1 MRADGQQGLPLP
13 VVVIGAGPVGLAAA
27 AHLAAR
33 GQPFVLLE
41 AQPAV
46 GWSARQWQHVRLF
59 SPWRY
64 NVDPVAAEFLRQ
76 TGWATPPADVHPTG
90 RDLVE
95 RYLEPLAGHPAIAPH
110 LRLRHRVVAVAR
122 QGRDRLVT
130 FNRSAAPFLVR
141 VETPAGEADLLA
153 RAVIDASGVVPNPLG
168 ACGLPAIGELGLP
181 HRIFYG
187 IPDVLG
193 RHRARYVGRRV
204 LVVGSGHSAFN
215 VLLDLVQLAAEAAG
229 TEVIW
234 AVRRH
239 SLAGRFGG
247 GERDEL
253 PERGRLG
260 RRAEAIVEQGLV
272 RLVAGFRLTRLEETP
287 EGVVA
292 IGAEERLP
300 PVDQIVAATGF
311 RPDLAPLRELRLSL
325 DPITEAPVAL
335 APLIDPNVH
344 SCGTVPPHGFKEL
357 RHPEENF
364 FLIGVK
370 SYGRAPTFLMR
381 TGYEQARSVVAAL
394 AGDWAAAERVEL
406 KLPHTGVCGGP
417 ATPTSGAGCCD
428 RIGQQVVALVQA
440 GAGSCCCGSDCC

>member
-1 MRADGQQGLPLP
+1 MANTGSNATRRSSLP

-33 GQPFVLLE
+33 GQSFLLLE

-59 SPWRY
+59 SPWKY
-64 NVDPVAAEFLRQ
+64 NLDPLAAELLGR
-76 TGWATPPADVHPTG
+76 TGWVAPLADAHPTG
-90 RDLVE
+90 GELVE
-95 RYLEPLAGHPAIAPH
+95 QYLEPLAAHPAIAPH
-110 LRLRHRVVAVAR
+110 LRLRHRVLAVAR
-122 QGRDRLVT
+122 QGRDRLLT
-130 FNRSAAPFLVR
+130 TGRSAAPFVVR
-141 VETPAGEADLLA
+141 VETPLGETDILA
-153 RAVIDASGVVPNPLG
+153 RAVIDASGAVPNPLG
-168 ACGLPAIGELGLP
+168 ASGLPAIGEEAMR

-193 RHRARYVGRRV
+193 QHRARYAGRRV

-215 VLLDLVQLAAEAAG
+215 VLLDLVQLAAEEPG
-229 TEVIW
+229 TSVMW
-234 AVRRH
+234 AVRRD

-260 RRAEAIVEQGLV
+260 QRAQAIVEQGLV
-272 RLVAGFRLTRLEETP
+272 KLVTGFRLTRIEETP
-287 EGVVA
+287 DGLVAVGEGHSLA
-292 IGAEERLP
+292 
-300 PVDQIVAATGF
+300 PVDEIVAATGF

-325 DPITEAPVAL
+325 DPITEAPVEL

-357 RHPEENF
+357 RHPEEGF
-364 FLIGVK
+364 FLLGLK

-394 AGDWAAAERVEL
+394 TGDWEAAERVEL
-406 KLPHTGVCGGP
+406 VLPHTGVCSGP
-417 ATPTSGAGCCD
+417 VAADGEAACCEPAA
-428 RIGQQVVALVQA
+428 RPEPVLIRPAVRSRA
-440 GAGSCCCGSDCC
+440 CC

>member
-1 MRADGQQGLPLP
+1 MGEMSSYGKQGASLP

-33 GQPFVLLE
+33 RQPFVLLE

-46 GWSARQWQHVRLF
+46 GWSARQWQHVQLF
-59 SPWRY
+59 SPWQY
-64 NVDPVAAEFLRQ
+64 NVDPLAAELLRQ
-76 TGWATPPADVHPTG
+76 TGWVMPAADVHPTG

-95 RYLEPLAGHPAIAPH
+95 RYLEPLAVHPAIAPH

-122 QGRDRLVT
+122 QGCDRLVT
-130 FNRSAAPFLVR
+130 FNRSVAPFLVR
-141 VETPAGEADLLA
+141 VETPAGENDLLA
-153 RAVIDASGVVPNPLG
+153 RAVIDASGGVPNPLG
-168 ACGLPAIGELGLP
+168 ASGLPAIGELELQ

-193 RHRARYVGRRV
+193 RHRARYAGRRV

-215 VLLDLVQLAAEAAG
+215 VLLDLIQLAVEAPG
-229 TEVIW
+229 TDVLW

-260 RRAEAIVEQGLV
+260 RRAQAIVEQGLV
-272 RLVAGFRLTRLEETP
+272 QLVTGFRLTRLEETP

-292 IGAEERLP
+292 IGEGKRLP
-300 PVDQIVAATGF
+300 PVDEIVAATGF
-311 RPDLAPLRELRLSL
+311 RPDLTPLRELRLSL
-325 DPITEAPVAL
+325 DPITEAPVVL

-344 SCGTVPPHGFKEL
+344 SCGTVPPHGYKEL

-364 FLIGVK
+364 FLLGAK

-394 AGDWAAAERVEL
+394 AGDWEAAGRVEL
-406 KLPHTGVCGGP
+406 ELPHTGVCSGP
-417 ATPTSGAGCCD
+417 AAADGEATCCKPAA
-428 RIGQQVVALVQA
+428 RREPVLIQPAVRSRA
-440 GAGSCCCGSDCC
+440 CC

>member
-1 MRADGQQGLPLP
+1 MRSNGKQGSSLP
-13 VVVIGAGPVGLAAA
+13 VVVIGAGPVGLVAA

-59 SPWRY
+59 SPWKY
-64 NVDPVAAEFLRQ
+64 NLDPLAAELLGQ
-76 TGWATPPADVHPTG
+76 TGWTAPPADAYPTG
-90 RDLVE
+90 RELVE
-95 RYLEPLAGHPAIAPH
+95 QYLEPLASHPAIAPH
-110 LRLRHRVVAVAR
+110 LRLRHRVLAVAR

-130 FNRSAAPFLVR
+130 FGRSAAPFLVR
-141 VETPAGEADLLA
+141 VETPSGETDLLA
-153 RAVIDASGVVPNPLG
+153 RAVIDASGAVPNPLG
-168 ACGLPAIGELGLP
+168 ASGLPAIGEEAVR

-193 RHRARYVGRRV
+193 QHRARYAGRRV

-215 VLLDLVQLAAEAAG
+215 VLLDLVQLAAEEPE
-229 TEVIW
+229 TDVIW

-260 RRAEAIVEQGLV
+260 RRAQAIVEQGLV
-272 RLVAGFRLTRLEETP
+272 RLVTGFRLTRLEETP

-292 IGAEERLP
+292 VGEEERLP

-311 RPDLAPLRELRLSL
+311 RPDLVPLRELRLSL
-325 DPITEAPVAL
+325 DPIMEAPVAL

-357 RHPEENF
+357 RHPEEGF
-364 FLIGVK
+364 FLLGLK

-394 AGDWAAAERVEL
+394 AGDWEAAERVEL
-406 KLPHTGVCGGP
+406 VLPHTGVCSGP
-417 ATPTSGAGCCD
+417 AAADGEAACCEPAA
-428 RIGQQVVALVQA
+428 RPEPVLIRPAVRSRA
-440 GAGSCCCGSDCC
+440 CC

>member
-1 MRADGQQGLPLP
+1 MRSNGQQGSSLP

-33 GQPFVLLE
+33 RQPFVLLE

-59 SPWRY
+59 SPWKY
-64 NVDPVAAEFLRQ
+64 DLDPLAVELLSQ
-76 TGWATPPADVHPTG
+76 TGWTSPPADAHPTG
-90 RDLVE
+90 RELVE
-95 RYLEPLAGHPAIAPH
+95 QYLEPLASHPAIAPH
-110 LRLRHRVVAVAR
+110 LRLRHRVLAVAR

-130 FNRSAAPFLVR
+130 FNRSAVPFLVR
-141 VETPAGEADLLA
+141 VETPSGETDLLA
-153 RAVIDASGVVPNPLG
+153 RAVIDASGAVPNPLG
-168 ACGLPAIGELGLP
+168 ASGLPAIGELAVR
-181 HRIFYG
+181 HRVFYG

-193 RHRARYVGRRV
+193 RHRARYAGRRV
-204 LVVGSGHSAFN
+204 LVVGSGHSGFN
-215 VLLDLVQLAAEAAG
+215 VLLDLVQLAAEEPG
-229 TEVIW
+229 TDVIW

-260 RRAEAIVEQGLV
+260 RRAQAIVEQGLV
-272 RLVAGFRLTRLEETP
+272 RFVTGFRLTRLEETP

-292 IGAEERLP
+292 VGEEERLP

-357 RHPEENF
+357 RHPEEGF
-364 FLIGVK
+364 FLLGLK

-394 AGDWAAAERVEL
+394 AGDWEAAEQVEL
-406 KLPHTGVCGGP
+406 VLPHTGVCSGP
-417 ATPTSGAGCCD
+417 AAADGEAACCEPAA
-428 RIGQQVVALVQA
+428 RPEPVLIRQA
-440 GAGSCCCGSDCC
+440 VRSRACC